1 MVLATYNIFYLFNTT
16 MASYEENERQRKQ
29 LEAVGKK
36 HIVLYIQ
43 EVQQLIGC
51 KEELPA
57 PPQAGT
63 YILEQEEPQ
72 HLQIKEE
79 DKAPQPPHVKEEEEE
94 ADNSMLLPTGVSVK
108 SEKDKD
114 EPRPPEGSQRHRPSA
129 CGNHCGGPPPENI
142 FAPLSDSDDM
152 EEPWRSDKDCKGDN
166 KRLQRS
172 KKETS
177 QTHKKSLAR
186 SVCFKSFIRKRNAIG
201 HMRTHTGKNN
211 FSCSSCSQ
219 TFAHKETM
227 VTHMRSYTGEN
238 PFRCSACGKTFSRKE
253 HVESHM
259 RTHTGEKPFRC
270 SVCGQTFSRKDYMES
285 HMRTHTGEKPFGCST
300 CRKTFSRKSNLVLHM
315 RIHIGEKPFSCSI
328 CCKTFTQK
336 PSMVRHMRTHTGE
349 KPFCCSTCGKTFS
362 RKDYLE
368 SHMRR
373 HTHDKTP
380 LVAHCV
386 IKKTFSSKRNYGQM
400 RSNCDSLEKSYP
412 ESQFS

>member
-43 EVQQLIGC
+43 GLSTCTEVQQLIGC

-152 EEPWRSDKDCKGDN
+152 EEPWRSDKDCK
-166 KRLQRS
+166 
-172 KKETS
+172 
-177 QTHKKSLAR
+177 
-186 SVCFKSFIRKRNAIG
+186 
-201 HMRTHTGKNN
+201 
-211 FSCSSCSQ
+211 
-219 TFAHKETM
+219 
-227 VTHMRSYTGEN
+227 EN
-238 PFRCSACGKTFSRKE
+238 IASE
-253 HVESHM
+253 
-259 RTHTGEKPFRC
+259 EK
-270 SVCGQTFSRKDYMES
+270 
-285 HMRTHTGEKPFGCST
+285 
-300 CRKTFSRKSNLVLHM
+300 L
-315 RIHIGEKPFSCSI
+315 
-328 CCKTFTQK
+328 
-336 PSMVRHMRTHTGE
+336 
-349 KPFCCSTCGKTFS
+349 
-362 RKDYLE
+362 
-368 SHMRR
+368 
-373 HTHDKTP
+373 
-380 LVAHCV
+380 
-386 IKKTFSSKRNYGQM
+386 
-400 RSNCDSLEKSYP
+400 
-412 ESQFS
+412 